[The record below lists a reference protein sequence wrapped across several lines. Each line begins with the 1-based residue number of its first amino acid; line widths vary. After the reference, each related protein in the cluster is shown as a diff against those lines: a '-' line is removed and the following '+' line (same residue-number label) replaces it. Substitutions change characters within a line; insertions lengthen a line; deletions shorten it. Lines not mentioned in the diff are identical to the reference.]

1 MKVFISGP
9 MSGKPNYNRAAFFKA
24 EEELEKHGYSV
35 WNPAWLAYPSDTEF
49 TKDDMHIIDFAALRR
64 CDAIYMLKGWKHSK
78 GAQKECEYAI
88 MRGLMI
94 MYEGAHC
101 WGNEPVFDQE
111 FAYDEAIKNRTNYQ
125 LEAIKENVKEKYNT
139 LDRRIKSIEEE
150 LAWDKWKNDLPDN
163 FCSNR
168 IDSLEKWRND
178 FTECYTV
185 NITNLRKEVEAI
197 KESIGTDNLKEQLDK
212 DFDDVY
218 TEFQNTKDQF
228 NDIEFGYIDWS
239 SKMSSAIDEMEKV
252 KKTVKG
258 LNSLVATLGERNGV
272 LSDDIYELQRVIIS
286 SDIENIS
293 IKAMNQ
299 KLIDLGREYKE
310 ADEVLDKCIKAIN
323 HRMSDLGSELDE
335 YIDDYKEAYKHLDNA
350 DEALE
355 RRIKALEKKSD
366 DCTKR
371 MNNFSRELDKFNT
384 AIDILVKDNGSIAK
398 KHSDDNK
405 VVNNTLTDFNI
416 RLKAIENRLNIKPF
430 YAPTEDEK
438 DD

>member
-24 EEELEKHGYSV
+24 QEELEKHGYSV

-78 GAQKECEYAI
+78 GAQEECEYAI

-101 WGNEPVFDQE
+101 WGNESVFDQE
-111 FAYDEAIKNRTNYQ
+111 FAYDEAVKNRTNYQ

-178 FTECYTV
+178 FAECYTL
-185 NITNLRKEVEAI
+185 NITNLRKETSDKINGLNQAINDVEADLDNFKDETDGKMNDIYDTLHRHGENLDTCEKNCANRYARNFNKINKLEKDVKSIKESLRLDSDKNTPVFAFNNYRLDNHADRINVLEDEVEAI
-197 KESIGTDNLKEQLDK
+197 KESIGTDNLQEQLEK
-212 DFDDVY
+212 DFADVY
-218 TEFQNTKDQF
+218 TEFQNTKDKV
-228 NDIEFGYIDWS
+228 NEIEFGYIDWS
-239 SKMSSAIDEMEKV
+239 SKMSSAIAEMTKV
-252 KKTVKG
+252 KETVKG
-258 LNSLVATLGERNGV
+258 LNSLVTTLGERNGV
-272 LSDDIYELQRVIIS
+272 LSDKLES
-286 SDIENIS
+286 GIEENRHYRLS
-293 IKAMNQ
+293 VTEQ
-299 KLIDLGREYKE
+299 LGTIR
-310 ADEVLDKCIKAIN
+310 
-323 HRMSDLGSELDE
+323 S
-335 YIDDYKEAYKHLDNA
+335 
-350 DEALE
+350 
-355 RRIKALEKKSD
+355 
-366 DCTKR
+366 
-371 MNNFSRELDKFNT
+371 
-384 AIDILVKDNGSIAK
+384 
-398 KHSDDNK
+398 
-405 VVNNTLTDFNI
+405 
-416 RLKAIENRLNIKPF
+416 RLKAIEKRLNIKPF

-438 DD
+438 DDD